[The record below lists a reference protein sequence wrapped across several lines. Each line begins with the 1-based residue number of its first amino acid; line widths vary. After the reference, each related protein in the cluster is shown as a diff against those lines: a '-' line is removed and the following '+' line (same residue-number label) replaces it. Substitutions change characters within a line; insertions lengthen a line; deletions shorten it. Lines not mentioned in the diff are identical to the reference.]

1 MVFCSLLINRLSEL
15 LGISSAWNT
24 AHVEVFLNFRW
35 GQCPGFAAGSWV
47 LFYCESAQE
56 VSSLPLWVECTSLFF
71 SGFVLDNMMSKLG
84 TSDEVPSIWWESWAS
99 AMLTSSLVIA
109 FCLSLQWKLT
119 GYTVHFV
126 LESLHALPSP
136 VLNSICYFFVFVS
149 HFSWCK
155 SFSWCFNICSHFAK
169 IQCPNFL
176 GVGNCDAMRMFC

>member
-1 MVFCSLLINRLSEL
+1 MPWLRGWQLSPLL
-15 LGISSAWNT
+15 
-24 AHVEVFLNFRW
+24 
-35 GQCPGFAAGSWV
+35 
-47 LFYCESAQE
+47 
-56 VSSLPLWVECTSLFF
+56 LWVSPGSLFTASVSRMYKSLFF

-99 AMLTSSLVIA
+99 TMLASSLVIA

-126 LESLHALPSP
+126 LEPLHALPSP

-155 SFSWCFNICSHFAK
+155 SFSWCFNICSRFAK